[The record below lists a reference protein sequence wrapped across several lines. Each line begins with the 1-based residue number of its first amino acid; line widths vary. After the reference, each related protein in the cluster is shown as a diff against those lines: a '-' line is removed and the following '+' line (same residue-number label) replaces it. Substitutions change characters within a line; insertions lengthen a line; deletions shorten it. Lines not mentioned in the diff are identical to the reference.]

1 MKIKIL
7 EYKLHRGP
15 TVRVQSHNKINGK
28 WIENQRYAWHK
39 KVANGETYI
48 MHEVYIIKKKRLK
61 ENNGKETNFKPRNLC
76 IYR

>member
-15 TVRVQSHNKINGK
+15 TVRVQSHNKISGK

-39 KVANGETYI
+39 KVANGETI
-48 MHEVYIIKKKRLK
+48 LMHGGFIS
-61 ENNGKETNFKPRNLC
+61 
-76 IYR
+76 

>member
-28 WIENQRYAWHK
+28 WVENQRYAWHK
-39 KVANGETYI
+39 KVANGETI
-48 MHEVYIIKKKRLK
+48 LMHEVLYHK
-61 ENNGKETNFKPRNLC
+61 EKEVERE
-76 IYR
+76 